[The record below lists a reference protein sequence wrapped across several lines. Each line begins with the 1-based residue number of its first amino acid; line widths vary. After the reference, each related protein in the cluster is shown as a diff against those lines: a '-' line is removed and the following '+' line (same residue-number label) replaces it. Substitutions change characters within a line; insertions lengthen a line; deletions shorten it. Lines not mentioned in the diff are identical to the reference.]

1 MQQLTAVNADSGSQT
16 DFLEISESRAVESS
30 YVGKQSNQKQH
41 TSSKKSRDSKPS
53 KGGAAASRGEY
64 GTGVGVASK
73 RKIVALRDNTGIID
87 FVKEMRTESLKRS
100 RIEILKYNH

>member
-1 MQQLTAVNADSGSQT
+1 M
-16 DFLEISESRAVESS
+16 
-30 YVGKQSNQKQH
+30 
-41 TSSKKSRDSKPS
+41 
-53 KGGAAASRGEY
+53 
-64 GTGVGVASK
+64 ASK